1 MNTRWIDRIIYGG
14 AARQIL
20 VLAAITVSFILLC
33 SVLVCMCSN
42 NQMMT
47 QEAVEAGESQKN
59 EEHPFAIAMWDVY
72 NHFADPGNQAN
83 VNHADRPWA
92 IFISLLGS
100 IVLSGLLI
108 SLAAFLQGGSCVI
121 GGTGLYFESLFYPL
135 SFGSAMK
142 DPQLRKKLEDE
153 LARTGA
159 EAMHR
164 KLAAADPSAA
174 ARLHPNDTK
183 RVIRALEI
191 SLSGAAVNG
200 AETGTEVPDVIALKF
215 EPRDRAAL
223 YARINGRV
231 EEMMKAGLKD
241 EIARISPDPEWQS
254 MQAIGYKEFM
264 VYSARIRDGKL
275 PLTDEELAAT
285 AELIKKHT
293 RNYAKR
299 QLTWFRRY
307 AFAASF
313 DVGDFD
319 AAEEY
324 VAKRLAESGRRNVA
338 RTD

>member
-1 MNTRWIDRIIYGG
+1 MGGEREKYPFGAPNAVFVMGPTASGKSEFAFRIAKRFGGEIISADSMQIYRGLDIGTAKEPEPRRAEVPHSMIDIVGPAEEYSV
-14 AARQIL
+14 AR
-20 VLAAITVSFILLC
+20 FRD
-33 SVLVCMCSN
+33 
-42 NQMMT
+42 
-47 QEAVEAGESQKN
+47 EATEAGKK
-59 EEHPFAIAMWDVY
+59 A
-72 NHFADPGNQAN
+72 
-83 VNHADRPWA
+83 
-92 IFISLLGS
+92 LLEGRLP
-100 IVLSGLLI
+100 V
-108 SLAAFLQGGSCVI
+108 FV

-142 DPQLRKKLEDE
+142 DPRLRKELEDE
-153 LARTGA
+153 LARTSA

-191 SLSGAAVNG
+191 SLSGAAVNR

-223 YARINGRV
+223 YARINCRV
-231 EEMMKAGLKD
+231 EEMMKAGLKN

>member
-1 MNTRWIDRIIYGG
+1 MGGDREKYPFEAPNAVFVMGPTASGKSEFAFRIAKRFGGEIISADSMQIYRGLDIGTAKEPESRRAEVPHSMIDIVDPAEEYSV
-14 AARQIL
+14 AR
-20 VLAAITVSFILLC
+20 FRD
-33 SVLVCMCSN
+33 
-42 NQMMT
+42 
-47 QEAVEAGESQKN
+47 EATEAGKK
-59 EEHPFAIAMWDVY
+59 A
-72 NHFADPGNQAN
+72 
-83 VNHADRPWA
+83 
-92 IFISLLGS
+92 LLEGRLP
-100 IVLSGLLI
+100 V
-108 SLAAFLQGGSCVI
+108 FV

-142 DPQLRKKLEDE
+142 DPQLRKELEDE
-153 LARTGA
+153 LARAGA

-164 KLAAADPSAA
+164 KLAASDPSAA

-191 SLSGAAVNG
+191 ALSGAAVNG
-200 AETGTEVPDVIALKF
+200 AETEAEVPDVIALKF
-215 EPRDRAAL
+215 EPSDRAAL

-231 EEMMKAGLKD
+231 EEMMKAGLKN

>member
-1 MNTRWIDRIIYGG
+1 MGGDREKYPFEAPNAVFVMGPTASGKSEFAFRIAKRFGGEIISADSMQIYRGLDIGTAKEPESRRAEVPHSMIDIVDPAEEYSV
-14 AARQIL
+14 AR
-20 VLAAITVSFILLC
+20 FRD
-33 SVLVCMCSN
+33 
-42 NQMMT
+42 
-47 QEAVEAGESQKN
+47 EATEAGKK
-59 EEHPFAIAMWDVY
+59 A
-72 NHFADPGNQAN
+72 
-83 VNHADRPWA
+83 
-92 IFISLLGS
+92 LLEGRLP
-100 IVLSGLLI
+100 V
-108 SLAAFLQGGSCVI
+108 FV

-142 DPQLRKKLEDE
+142 DPQLRKELEDE
-153 LARTGA
+153 LARAGA

-191 SLSGAAVNG
+191 SLSGAAVNR

-223 YARINGRV
+223 YARINCRV
-231 EEMMKAGLKD
+231 EEMMKAGLKN